1 MGRIRVR
8 VTPNSRVE
16 KFAVTND
23 EIHAWVSGPP
33 VDGRANRRLIEL
45 LADGKWTATEA
56 SLPANGGK
64 RGESRLDAASCGEV
78 ESCVALGDYSV
89 GERTEGLIDAG

>member
-33 VDGRANRRLIEL
+33 VDGRANRRLAEL
-45 LADGKWTATEA
+45 LAERLRVPKSSVAVVVGAGSRAKTVEVAGMTRDQIM
-56 SLPANGGK
+56 K
-64 RGESRLDAASCGEV
+64 RLSEKDS
-78 ESCVALGDYSV
+78 
-89 GERTEGLIDAG
+89 T